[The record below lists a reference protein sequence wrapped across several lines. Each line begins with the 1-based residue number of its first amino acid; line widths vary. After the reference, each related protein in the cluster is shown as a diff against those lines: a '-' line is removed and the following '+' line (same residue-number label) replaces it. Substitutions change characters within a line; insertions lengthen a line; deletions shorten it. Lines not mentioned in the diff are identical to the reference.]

1 MQSTAYGFTC
11 VRCAVC
17 DVLWPSS
24 SPPRSPFLRR
34 RRRRRSFQLSFFS
47 HIHRYGVPAHPLR
60 LPPRLILRAPIYRS
74 PFRLSSSAQRSRA
87 CAPRRA
93 QPGPIG
99 QFLRGRAGCLRLP
112 GNRWR
117 RPCRPFFLPLFSFFF
132 LPPANGSGAAAAAS
146 AAAQLGRLVGGNW
159 QRRCGAEKGW
169 GGRQEGQYVLLDDLV
184 RHTTTKHHRLF
195 LLLRARRGPDSLA
208 TFRSLHSTTQT
219 DNPLSSRSLHRRS
232 PSTYRPQK
240 PYRTSPQSRIAQTQR
255 LFALFPTQLIP
266 PVHPI
271 SRYSYTFPLPSHT
284 IGCPSIA

>member
-47 HIHRYGVPAHPLR
+47 HIHRYGVSAHPLR

-132 LPPANGSGAAAAAS
+132 SPASKSQWSCCCRFRCRAARPFGRWKLAAPVRCRERLGWEAGRAGCTARRPRPAHNDKAPPALPAFA
-146 AAAQLGRLVGGNW
+146 
-159 QRRCGAEKGW
+159 C
-169 GGRQEGQYVLLDDLV
+169 
-184 RHTTTKHHRLF
+184 
-195 LLLRARRGPDSLA
+195 
-208 TFRSLHSTTQT
+208 
-219 DNPLSSRSLHRRS
+219 
-232 PSTYRPQK
+232 
-240 PYRTSPQSRIAQTQR
+240 TSWTGFSCHPPK
-255 LFALFPTQLIP
+255 FALD
-266 PVHPI
+266 
-271 SRYSYTFPLPSHT
+271 HT
-284 IGCPSIA
+284 DRQPSI